1 MKIAIL
7 GYGKMGEQVEIVAR
21 ERKHEI
27 TAYIDNEEDWQKYR
41 KDFEAAD
48 VAIDFSMP
56 SVVME
61 NIRRCFEAG
70 KPLVVG
76 TTGWYEHL
84 PEVEKQCRE
93 QGQSFF
99 YASNFSVGVNLF
111 FRLNRYLAK
120 LMVPHAEYDVS
131 MEEIHH
137 TSKKDAPS
145 GTAIVLAEDIIAAL
159 PHKDSWI
166 NQDNDNRAEL
176 SIRSQRLG
184 SQVGTHS
191 VVYTSPMDEIR
202 ITHKSFNRKAFAIG
216 ALLAAEFL
224 KDRKGFFTMENLL
237 SGATPEPELK

>member
-7 GYGKMGEQVEIVAR
+7 GYGKMGEQVEIVAL
-21 ERKHEI
+21 ERKHKVV
-27 TAYIDNEEDWQKYR
+27 AYIDNEEDWVKFR
-41 KDFEAAD
+41 KDFESAD
-48 VAIDFSMP
+48 VAVDFSMP

-61 NIRRCFEAG
+61 NIRRCFEAH

-76 TTGWYEHL
+76 TTGWYDRL
-84 PEVEKQCRE
+84 PDVERQCRAE
-93 QGQSFF
+93 GQSFF

-145 GTAIVLAEDIIAAL
+145 GTAIVLAEDIIDAL

-166 NQDNDNRAEL
+166 NQENDNRAEL
-176 SIRSQRLG
+176 SIKSQRLG

-191 VVYTSPMDEIR
+191 VIYTSAMDEIR

-216 ALLAAEFL
+216 AVVAAEFL
-224 KDRKGFFTMENLL
+224 LGKKGFFTMEDLL
-237 SGATPEPELK
+237 AGA

>member
-7 GYGKMGEQVEIVAR
+7 GYGKMGEQVEIVAL
-21 ERKHEI
+21 ERKHKVV
-27 TAYIDNEEDWQKYR
+27 AYIDSEEDWKKQAEG
-41 KDFEAAD
+41 FASAD

-61 NIRRCFEAG
+61 NIRRCFEAH
-70 KPLVVG
+70 KPVVVG
-76 TTGWYEHL
+76 TTGWYDKL
-84 PEVEKQCRE
+84 PEVERQCRE

-99 YASNFSVGVNLF
+99 YASNFSLGVNLF

-120 LMVPHAEYDVS
+120 LMAPHAEYDVS

-137 TSKKDAPS
+137 ASKKDAPS

-166 NQDNDNRAEL
+166 NKANDNRAEL
-176 SIRSQRLG
+176 SITSQRLG

-191 VVYTSPMDEIR
+191 VIYTSPMDEIR
-202 ITHKSFNRKAFAIG
+202 ITHKSFNRKAFALG
-216 ALLAAEFL
+216 AVTAAEFL
-224 KDRKGFFTMENLL
+224 VGKTGFFTMEDLL
-237 SGATPEPELK
+237 A

>member
-7 GYGKMGEQVEIVAR
+7 GYGKMGEQVEIVAL
-21 ERKHEI
+21 ERKHKI
-27 TAYIDNEEDWQKYR
+27 VAYIDNEEDWKKYR

-56 SVVME
+56 SVVLE
-61 NIRRCFEAG
+61 NIRRCFEVH

-76 TTGWYEHL
+76 TTGWYDQL
-84 PEVEKQCRE
+84 PEIEKQCRVE
-93 QGQSFF
+93 EQSFF

-120 LMVPHAEYDVS
+120 LMTPHAEYDVS

-145 GTAIVLAEDIIAAL
+145 GTAIVLAEDIIDAL

-166 NQDNDNRAEL
+166 NQENDNRAEL
-176 SIRSQRLG
+176 SIKSQRLG

-191 VVYTSPMDEIR
+191 VIYTSAMDEIR
-202 ITHKSFNRKAFAIG
+202 ITHKSFNRKGFAIG
-216 ALLAAEFL
+216 AVVAAEFL
-224 KDRKGFFTMENLL
+224 LGKKGFFTMEDLL
-237 SGATPEPELK
+237 AGA

>member
-7 GYGKMGEQVEIVAR
+7 GYGKMGEQVELVAL
-21 ERKHEI
+21 ERKHKVV
-27 TAYIDNEEDWQKYR
+27 AYIDNEEDWKKQAEG
-41 KDFEAAD
+41 FAEAD

-61 NIRRCFEAG
+61 NIRRCFAAH
-70 KPLVVG
+70 KPIVVG
-76 TTGWYEHL
+76 TTGWYDKL
-84 PEVEKQCRE
+84 PEVRKSCTE

-99 YASNFSVGVNLF
+99 YASNFSLGVNLF
-111 FRLNRYLAK
+111 FRLNRYLAR
-120 LMVPHAEYDVS
+120 LMAPHAEYDVS
-131 MEEIHH
+131 MEEVHH

-166 NQDNDNRAEL
+166 NQENDNRAEL
-176 SIRSQRLG
+176 SITSQRLG

-191 VVYTSPMDEIR
+191 VIYTSPMDEIR

-216 ALLAAEFL
+216 AVAAAEFL
-224 KDRKGFFTMENLL
+224 LGKTGFFTMDNLL
-237 SGATPEPELK
+237 DTV

>member
-7 GYGKMGEQVEIVAR
+7 GYGKMGEQVEIVAL
-21 ERKHEI
+21 ERKHKVV
-27 TAYIDNEEDWQKYR
+27 AYIDNEEDWVKFR
-41 KDFEAAD
+41 RDFESAD
-48 VAIDFSMP
+48 VAVDFSMP
-56 SVVME
+56 SAVME
-61 NIRRCFEAG
+61 NIRRCFEAH

-76 TTGWYEHL
+76 TTGWYDRL
-84 PEVEKQCRE
+84 PDVERQCRAE
-93 QGQSFF
+93 GQSFF

-145 GTAIVLAEDIIAAL
+145 GTAIVLAEDIIDAL

-166 NQDNDNRAEL
+166 NQENDNRAEL

-191 VVYTSPMDEIR
+191 VIYTSAMDEIR

-216 ALLAAEFL
+216 AVVAAEFL
-224 KDRKGFFTMENLL
+224 CGKKGFFTMEDLL
-237 SGATPEPELK
+237 ADA